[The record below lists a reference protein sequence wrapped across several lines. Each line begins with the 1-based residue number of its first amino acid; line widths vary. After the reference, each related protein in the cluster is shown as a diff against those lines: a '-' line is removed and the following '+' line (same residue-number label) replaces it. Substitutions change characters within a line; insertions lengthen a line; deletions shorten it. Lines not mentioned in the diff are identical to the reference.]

1 MNRLQTYRGPSFFVG
16 HMRDVLVCST
26 FCSINTHLLV
36 LEQLW
41 IEYQP
46 CLPCEFKMNVGCHKF
61 HEIKFLLF
69 LRYYGINHV
78 LLIYGSKTFIKNK
91 KPHVVVDCISIL
103 CMCVMYYELMKL
115 LWDYTASQW
124 ISQSVALVGQPTRIR
139 CVWRIIIG
147 DSTLVTCRLLIY
159 DKHMVHENDLT

>member
-41 IEYQP
+41 IEYQS

-91 KPHVVVDCISIL
+91 KNKKIKTKNLMLLLTAYLFCVCVLCIMNL
-103 CMCVMYYELMKL
+103 
-115 LWDYTASQW
+115 
-124 ISQSVALVGQPTRIR
+124 
-139 CVWRIIIG
+139 
-147 DSTLVTCRLLIY
+147 
-159 DKHMVHENDLT
+159 